1 MFTFAMLCILFQ
13 ANLTC
18 GVPYEYKPHDTHMQC
33 NETMFLDFSKI
44 MRCKLENAYMHVNI
58 ENMAQLERRKNALE
72 SFLRKMNLL

>member
-1 MFTFAMLCILFQ
+1 
-13 ANLTC
+13 
-18 GVPYEYKPHDTHMQC
+18 
-33 NETMFLDFSKI
+33 MFLDFSKI